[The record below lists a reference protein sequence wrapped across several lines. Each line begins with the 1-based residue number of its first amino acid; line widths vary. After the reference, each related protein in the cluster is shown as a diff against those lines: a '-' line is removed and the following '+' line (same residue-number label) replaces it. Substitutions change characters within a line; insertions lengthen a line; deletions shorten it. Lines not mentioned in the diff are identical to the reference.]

1 MDLEQIVSYGELRD
15 ALPGTGKGRV
25 PRLNQLKKMARV
37 VLHRKTASGVIEI
50 YSNGFFTFEECGRV
64 TVYGVDRCERPETY
78 TCNGKKEAGME
89 KLDLGEYP
97 WEVILESA
105 GSARLDINAENRH
118 MYQKDLSTDV
128 PEAEN
133 NIAFSVPPEH
143 ERRETEE
150 AEANRKEE
158 MLGAMRE
165 ALKKLDPRQAEIL
178 QLRYGEGLTYVESG
192 NRMGI
197 TKGTAHVNCERA
209 MKSVRKELGIIQKK
223 TQQEKISESEK
234 NRQTFT
240 PKNHK

>member
-50 YSNGFFTFEECGRV
+50 YSNGFFSFEECGRV

-105 GSARLDINAENRH
+105 GSARLEHNADSRRMCREVIL
-118 MYQKDLSTDV
+118 YDSF
-128 PEAEN
+128 EFEN
-133 NIAFSVPPEH
+133 NIDYSMPPEH
-143 ERRETEE
+143 ESRE
-150 AEANRKEE
+150 AEEE
-158 MLGAMRE
+158 MAAWKAERNRRMRE
-165 ALKKLDPRQAEIL
+165 VLSTLTEKQYQIVIMHRVQKMTQEQIATKLGISRSTLRNQLRAIEKKLNKFA
-178 QLRYGEGLTYVESG
+178 
-192 NRMGI
+192 
-197 TKGTAHVNCERA
+197 
-209 MKSVRKELGIIQKK
+209 
-223 TQQEKISESEK
+223 
-234 NRQTFT
+234 
-240 PKNHK
+240 